1 MSLPN
6 VILSFTDAAKTIR
19 NRYDRGVVGMI
30 IKDAAAIK
38 NPAYIQTA
46 EDIPSTYSAASKTAI
61 NLALIGNGQSPKNIV
76 VYATGADAKDYS
88 AALSAFSAIK
98 IDYLCAPTCLTD
110 GQVDAI
116 KAWVLDQRKSNK
128 SVVVGVL
135 PNCAGDNEGIVNW
148 ATASCTAS
156 GTEYEAE
163 TYTARIAGIL
173 ASTPISQS
181 ATYVSLPE
189 LTGCTTLSRT
199 ELDKADT
206 AGQFICFFDGE
217 KVKTGRAVNSLQ
229 TTSTGK
235 GDQWK
240 KIRVVRIMDII
251 RYDIAKLVEDDYI
264 GHYSNSYDNK
274 CILLSAI
281 KQYFND
287 LVRQTALDSA
297 DVDFNNTA
305 IKKYLE
311 DNGIDTA
318 DMADSE
324 IKQHSTGSWVF
335 FKATIGI
342 LDAME
347 DIELDITI

>member
-19 NRYDRGVVGMI
+19 NRYNRGVVGMI
-30 IKDAAAIK
+30 IKDVAATK
-38 NPAYIQTA
+38 NPAYIQTKD
-46 EDIPSTYSAASKTAI
+46 DIPATYSAASQAAI
-61 NLALIGNGQSPKNIV
+61 NLALIGNSQSPKEIV
-76 VYATGADAKDYS
+76 VYAVGADAEDYS

-98 IDYLCAPTCLTD
+98 IDYLCAPTCNTD

-116 KAWVLDQRKSNK
+116 KAWVLDQRQSNK
-128 SVVVGVL
+128 SIVTAVL

-156 GTEYEAE
+156 GTEYKAE

-181 ATYVSLPE
+181 ATYVTLPE

-199 ELDKADT
+199 ELNKADES
-206 AGQFICFFDGE
+206 GQFICFFDGE

-229 TTSTGK
+229 TTSKTK

-251 RYDIAKLVEDDYI
+251 RYDIANLVEDDYI

-287 LVRQTALDSA
+287 LVKQTALDSA
-297 DVDFNNTA
+297 EVELNVTA
-305 IKKYLE
+305 IKKYLDE
-311 DNGIDTA
+311 QRVDTST
-318 DMADSE
+318 MSDSE

-335 FKATIGI
+335 MKATIGI